1 MPYGPRSL
9 FSLSRHIRTN
19 STNLPGMELKY
30 IPLFYIEPYRVDL
43 ICEATTLY
51 SVSLLFELSRRD
63 IRSEPYIY
71 ITHPL
76 LLLIE
81 LSLPSHRAPNQP
93 FITNLYISNNVSFTT
108 ETYWQGNCLLGS
120 AGGGGTLN
128 LPRNTSY
135 TTSRPDP
142 RLSANRFYAK
152 SDSGTEGAAQSGT
165 IEYHW
170 SIRSADG

>member
-9 FSLSRHIRTN
+9 FSLSYHIRTN
-19 STNLPGMELKY
+19 SINLLGTELKY
-30 IPLFYIEPYRVDL
+30 IPLFYIEPYCIDL
-43 ICEATTLY
+43 IRKATTLY

-71 ITHPL
+71 ITYPL

-81 LSLPSHRAPNQP
+81 LSLPSYRAPNQP

-108 ETYWQGNCLLGS
+108 ETYWQGNCLPGS
-120 AGGGGTLN
+120 AGGRGTLN

-135 TTSRPDP
+135 ITSRPDL
-142 RLSANRFYAK
+142 RLLANRFYAK
-152 SDSGTEGAAQSGT
+152 SDSRTEGVC
-165 IEYHW
+165 
-170 SIRSADG
+170 